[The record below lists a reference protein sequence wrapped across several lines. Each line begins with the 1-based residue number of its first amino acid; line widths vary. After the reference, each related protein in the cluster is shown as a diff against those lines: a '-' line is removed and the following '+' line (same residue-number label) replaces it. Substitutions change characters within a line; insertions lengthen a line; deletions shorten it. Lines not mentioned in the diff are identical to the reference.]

1 MYPIT
6 TEIKNL
12 FLSGNRKHLR
22 LTLNNAEVAD
32 KIITEADVVSDS
44 FTIDR
49 YCATGN
55 KIEVGSAISAELTL
69 TLQNIDG
76 RFNGYTFEGSDLFI
90 EIGVE
95 NGEYIPCGKF
105 TVDEPPRSAFHIAL
119 KALDY
124 MMRFDREVDWTKL
137 SFPMSVKQLLIRIA
151 ELCEVDISADV
162 DLDSLPNIDET
173 VMKAPTST
181 NINYRQILQWIAQ
194 ITGTCAFMDWVGEL
208 RLSWFTETEEALTPS
223 NRYIG
228 GNIHEKDITV
238 TGVSISTGNGT
249 FVSGSA
255 DYALTVEG
263 NELIYAGTEQYIAD
277 NIFAAIGAFSYR
289 PYQCNSLP
297 MPYLYPLDVITYV
310 DGDGNRINTVVTN
323 HTFSLNGASALSAV
337 GETATKNGYSAKKGL
352 TKKEIDAAIK
362 EAMKDFDSTAE
373 HIYVKYSPYDG
384 GYDEDGNLVWSD
396 TPTADTVYLGT
407 CATNEKTAPT
417 APTRYN
423 WVKIRGADGKN
434 GKGISAVINYYLTTN
449 KADGV
454 TRDDFG
460 GNTEIVTPDKD
471 KPYLWNYEEIRYTSG
486 NPTYTDPCII
496 GNFAENGS
504 NGRGIK
510 SITEYYLT
518 TQTESTPSK
527 TSFKGVVQTP
537 SLTYPFLW
545 NYEKIEYTDD
555 STPYESDVRLIGV
568 YGSDGKSLFTWVK
581 YADDASG
588 TNMSDNATGKK
599 YMGIA
604 YNKTSATES
613 TTASDYAWS
622 KIQGDDGRGVSKVV
636 TEYYLSTSETTQ
648 TDGSWSEDAP
658 EWVDGRYLWTR
669 LVTYYTDGTNTP
681 SDPVVDTSWK
691 KTSVV
696 DAASKELGDSIMSA
710 LGLYSTEDT
719 VAGSKIKYYHS
730 KESLS
735 SCIEGDVILVLNAG
749 GFGVCTTGWKGADTQ
764 FQNGMDFGQGKAVWN
779 ILAANKISA
788 DLIKAGSIKS
798 LSTAKV
804 QTTINLDDGTYTS
817 TAGDTKITIQGGE
830 VDEESGAET
839 TPAGILLDNL
849 SDGSTIRFS
858 VSGIQFMSQEYV
870 KAYTTYAIALAL
882 DIVLGTNN
890 APALKPEDPYFS
902 SVKEKD
908 IKTTNL
914 HCKNIYLLDVDSD
927 EEFNLFDALSML
939 SEQVNLLS
947 ESLTALQEKYLVLEE
962 ALGQQHEHT
971 ASTAVRENVIN
982 ATCTTQG
989 SYDEVVYCSTCGEE
1003 ISRTKKYTSVID
1015 HSYTSAFTKQP
1026 TCTTAGIRKYTC
1038 SGCGSSYNEEIV
1050 ATGHSDSNGDGYCD
1064 TCGAVVGTFYTVT
1077 AYAEPSNGGT
1087 VKIDGVETSGDSYL
1101 EDSQITL
1108 LATPKSG
1115 YEFEKWVVNSGY
1127 ATYTTNPLS
1136 QVVNADL
1143 TYKAVFKEIQSE
1155 ELTITEGVET
1165 TINIPTKQEKVY
1177 LKFIPQYSGSYTFES
1192 LDQVSLDPDGYIYN
1206 ADKSETLAYDSVGSA
1221 GFKCTYANFVAGS
1234 TYYLGASLWTGTG
1247 TLTVKVSYNGSTET
1261 KGIQI
1266 PSSSGGI
1273 IEVYRNSKYIGE
1285 AGYYEFNIGDSV
1297 SLLATTNSG
1306 YTFRG
1311 WQDINGTILST
1322 YNPYTFTV
1330 DSSTPYAIMAAFYSS

>member
-6 TEIKNL
+6 TELKNL

-22 LTLNNAEVAD
+22 LTLNNADVED

-69 TLQNIDG
+69 ALQNIDG
-76 RFNGYTFEGSDLFI
+76 RFNGYTFEGSDLFV

-151 ELCEVDISADV
+151 ELCEVDISADI

-277 NIFAAIGAFSYR
+277 NVFAVIGAFSYR

-373 HIYVKYSPYDG
+373 HIYVKYSAFDG
-384 GYDEDGNLVWSD
+384 GRDENGNLVWTD
-396 TPTADTVYLGT
+396 TAEENTVYLGT

-417 APTRYN
+417 DPTRYN

-527 TSFKGVVQTP
+527 TSFKGVIQTP

-622 KIQGDDGRGVSKVV
+622 KIQGDNGRGVSKVV
-636 TEYYLSTSETTQ
+636 TEYYLSISETTQ
-648 TDGSWSEDAP
+648 TGGSWSEDAP

-681 SDPVVDTSWK
+681 SDPVVDASWK

-696 DAASKELGDSIMSA
+696 DAASKELNETLANA
-710 LGLYSTEDT
+710 LGLYVTEYT
-719 VAGSKIKYYHS
+719 VGSSKIRYYHS
-730 KESLS
+730 NSSLTNS
-735 SCIEGDVILVLNAG
+735 KSGDTILVFNSN
-749 GFGVCTTGWKGADTQ
+749 GFGVCKTGWNNGSPSFTYGATFD
-764 FQNGMDFGQGKAVWN
+764 GKAVWD
-779 ILAANKISA
+779 ILTANKISA
-788 DLIKAGSIKS
+788 DLIEAGSIKS
-798 LSTAKV
+798 LPSAKV

-908 IKTTNL
+908 IKTTNI
-914 HCKNIYLLDVDSD
+914 HCKNIYISVSDGEESLL
-927 EEFNLFDALSML
+927 DALSML

-971 ASTAVRENVIN
+971 YVS
-982 ATCTTQG
+982 
-989 SYDEVVYCSTCGEE
+989 
-1003 ISRTKKYTSVID
+1003 SV
-1015 HSYTSAFTKQP
+1015 TKQP
-1026 TCTTAGIRKYTC
+1026 TCTEPGTRKYTC
-1038 SGCGSSYNEEIV
+1038 SVCGSSYTENIS
-1050 ATGHSDSNGDGYCD
+1050 ATGHTDSNGDGYCD
-1064 TCGAVVGTFYTVT
+1064 TCGTQIGELSISVGETKT
-1077 AYAEPSNGGT
+1077 ANIEAGKITYFKFVPS
-1087 VKIDGVETSGDSYL
+1087 TSG
-1101 EDSQITL
+1101 I
-1108 LATPKSG
+1108 
-1115 YEFEKWVVNSGY
+1115 YEFTSLGTSSTEDTIGY
-1127 ATYTTNPLS
+1127 LFDANKNQMATDDDGASNRQFL
-1136 QVVNADL
+1136 L
-1143 TYKAVFKEIQSE
+1143 TQ
-1155 ELTITEGVET
+1155 ELTAGV
-1165 TINIPTKQEKVY
+1165 
-1177 LKFIPQYSGSYTFES
+1177 
-1192 LDQVSLDPDGYIYN
+1192 
-1206 ADKSETLAYDSVGSA
+1206 
-1221 GFKCTYANFVAGS
+1221 
-1234 TYYLGASLWTGTG
+1234 TYYWGIKYYTDTKTGSIG
-1247 TLTVKVSYNGSTET
+1247 VKLTYNGSSGGSSETTYAEDTIVDGVLYIGTET
-1261 KGIQI
+1261 SEIATLEAFRDRTDFTSVVIPGNITTIGIRAFKSCSNLESVIIKSGVSYISQQMFETCANLSNITI
-1266 PSSSGGI
+1266 PDTVTEIAYYAFWGCSNLRNVYYGGSSAQW
-1273 IEVYRNSKYIGE
+1273 NSI
-1285 AGYYEFNIGDSV
+1285 NIGGNNTE
-1297 SLLATTNSG
+1297 LTNATIHPNS
-1306 YTFRG
+1306 
-1311 WQDINGTILST
+1311 
-1322 YNPYTFTV
+1322 
-1330 DSSTPYAIMAAFYSS
+1330 